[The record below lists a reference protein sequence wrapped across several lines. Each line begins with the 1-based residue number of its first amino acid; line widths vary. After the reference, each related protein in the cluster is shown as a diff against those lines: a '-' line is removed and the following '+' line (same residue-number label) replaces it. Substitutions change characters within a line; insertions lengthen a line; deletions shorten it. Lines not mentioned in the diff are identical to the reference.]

1 MEQDERQILI
11 KKCHVCGHIHWKEQ
25 EINRCTNC
33 HKSFLPLN
41 YFNKVHGRSRLDFQQ
56 LFCHCNELSEEDIV
70 KGLYV
75 LW

>member
-1 MEQDERQILI
+1 MLI
-11 KKCHVCGHIHWKEQ
+11 KKCHLCGHLNWKDQEVEQ
-25 EINRCTNC
+25 CEKC

-41 YFNKVHGRSRLDFQQ
+41 YFKRMQKGVQADTQQ
-56 LFCHCNELSEEDIV
+56 LFCQCHELSEEDMV